1 MKIVRTFAAFNA
13 KNINITDTVGA
24 YFFASTSAFFAA
36 NIVGY
41 HPSVV
46 CSTVPLANVLGG
58 TWGDSLFYF
67 HTTQISS
74 TMPRTMKS
82 ECSRSIVC
90 STSAPTG
97 AKTRPSYR
105 SMFEVEKNAK
115 NKAYCFIL
123 SHNLFHEFAEF
134 CKYYDQSD
142 PKTDCVASLWAL
154 SRQKQST
161 KK

>member
-74 TMPRTMKS
+74 TMPRTMKL
-82 ECSRSIVC
+82 EQNRSIVS
-90 STSAPTG
+90 STSTPTV
-97 AKTRPSYR
+97 AKHRPSYKAKFISER
-105 SMFEVEKNAK
+105 DLKNT
-115 NKAYCFIL
+115 AYHFIL
-123 SHNLFHEFAEF
+123 SMGLINEFRGFCANQSRNPHHDCLSAIIRNL
-134 CKYYDQSD
+134 
-142 PKTDCVASLWAL
+142 L
-154 SRQKQST
+154 SE
-161 KK
+161 

>member
-1 MKIVRTFAAFNA
+1 MKIVRTFVAFTP
-13 KNINITDTVGA
+13 KTIHTDTVGA
-24 YFFASTSAFFAA
+24 YFFASTSAFDAV

-46 CSTVPLANVLGG
+46 CSTVPLANVFGE

-74 TMPRTMKS
+74 TMPKTMKS

-97 AKTRPSYR
+97 AKTSPSYK
-105 SMFEVEKNAK
+105 EKYEIEKNAK
-115 NKAYCFIL
+115 NKAYFFIL
-123 SHNLFHEFAEF
+123 SHGLIDQFSDF
-134 CKYYDQSD
+134 CKSYQPTGPHDA
-142 PKTDCVASLWAL
+142 CVALLYSQAIKIGNQ
-154 SRQKQST
+154 QK
-161 KK
+161 